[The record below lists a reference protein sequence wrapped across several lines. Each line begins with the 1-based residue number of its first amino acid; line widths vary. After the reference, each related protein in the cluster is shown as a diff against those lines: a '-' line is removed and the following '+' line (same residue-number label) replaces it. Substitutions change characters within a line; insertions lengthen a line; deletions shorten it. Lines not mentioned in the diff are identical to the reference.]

1 MFFIDNDSQVSRQIY
16 LHSRIMKNLPKSL
29 YRNPSTINR
38 WSYTLTCLKLYL
50 VYSSLPSSVASFYLS
65 LAHPNFAFSAAQMR

>member
-1 MFFIDNDSQVSRQIY
+1 MTSLCVIVFTFGEFTQYNYIPTMFFIDNDSQVSRQIY

-38 WSYTLTCLKLYL
+38 
-50 VYSSLPSSVASFYLS
+50 
-65 LAHPNFAFSAAQMR
+65 